1 MHIFFFANSIGF
13 NFLSIHAATQES
25 LKKTTEGYKIMA
37 DKKVLSF
44 RILAKRSCL
53 GYPNQRQVLNWRVQ
67 QALCLKNQ
75 TFGNYREDKS

>member
-1 MHIFFFANSIGF
+1 
-13 NFLSIHAATQES
+13 
-25 LKKTTEGYKIMA
+25 MA

-44 RILAKRSCL
+44 IILAKRSCL